1 MIPNG
6 LVSDEVME
14 RPLIRKLKST
24 ECKIFFHFLCFR
36 IVFVL
41 CFAAMFA
48 MLFAAVIGMTFGVIM
63 AIFGTAVL
71 LFRAD
76 FIISGIAPEI
86 MLFGGLTAVFL
97 ALFLG
102 MLAVKLGFI
111 VSRYYLRTRRHC
123 DNLRERDRE
132 EEWEYP
138 DDPDDP
144 DDSVNSDNS
153 DNSDSSDKPDKP
165 EAEDVLPEKTDNS
178 E

>member
-1 MIPNG
+1 MIR
-6 LVSDEVME
+6 L
-14 RPLIRKLKST
+14 LKST

-41 CFAAMFA
+41 CFAVMFA
-48 MLFAAVIGMTFGVIM
+48 MLFAAVIGVTFGVIM

-102 MLAVKLGFI
+102 MFAVKLGFI

-123 DNLRERDRE
+123 DNLRERERE
-132 EEWEYP
+132 EREEWEYSDEP
-138 DDPDDP
+138 DDPDKPDDP
-144 DDSVNSDNS
+144 DNS
-153 DNSDSSDKPDKP
+153 
-165 EAEDVLPEKTDNS
+165 EADGGFPEKTDNLPR
-178 E
+178 